1 VSGRPELLVPG
12 ADLVLTAGAGAGKT
26 TALVDLY
33 VGLIQGRIGRLG
45 RLRCTDLLA
54 LTYTEK
60 AAQEMRWRIR
70 QELAGLGLSQ
80 ELERLERAPVGTI
93 HGFCAGLLREF
104 ALEAGL
110 DPDFG
115 ILTERSLL
123 AETAVE
129 FLIEALDRGDPDL
142 ETLLRFLPFQGPSG
156 LAAGLSSSL
165 ALARSMGQPPASLA
179 EGLVREGRDLP
190 RLRRDLAAEYGRV
203 MTELARL
210 VGQDGLKPKAKST
223 PVLME
228 VAAQADQPLDRD
240 RAAWLRAKMKGH
252 QPRVVGPLKQRLLSL
267 LDDFDRLAL
276 EPQGLEAAG
285 ALVRLM
291 DGLQARYDEAKSS
304 RQALDFDDLQLLV
317 RRILFRRT
325 DLRQRL
331 KERTRLILV
340 DEFQDTNPLQWQII
354 NCLRESLDQAR
365 PLEEGQDPAQAL
377 DLEPGKLIVVGDAKQ
392 SIYRFRGAE
401 VGVFTGLVR
410 RAADGG
416 EGGRAASLDRNWRSQ
431 PGLVE
436 FYNKFFDEF
445 MAGSIKDFEVSFNFA
460 DRQNQGRKGQA
471 QGLVEFLES
480 RDGGLAPASRELEA
494 RAVAW
499 RIKELVEVGSPVP
512 IGPQGKD
519 QAEWGDVAVLLRKL
533 TQVAP
538 LEAALRRLAIPYQ
551 LVRAQGGQ
559 DSPEVRDLVNLLCY
573 LTRPFD
579 LFLLVSLLR
588 SPLAGLSDESLF
600 LMAQAGGIDRFA
612 GPSAGDGPAPL
623 PDDEAARL
631 NEFNRLIRD
640 LSAWRD
646 RLPPAELIELAL
658 ERSDLAAVYLAGFQG
673 RQKLAQAQAL
683 IESLRRLSAP
693 AGVSLFDLVE
703 QLRPPDGRPGVEL
716 DPPLIGGLNAVQV
729 MTIHKAKGLQFPVVI
744 LAQSGQSERG
754 PGPPAVLI
762 RPGLGLGVKLRSL
775 DTGQWGETW
784 SYRRLREEEDER
796 DRAEAKRLLYVALT
810 RAQDLLIIS
819 GPRPSERQMETGST
833 WRAALESFA
842 LAGGLEAGLIRRL
855 EGREDIPDFETD
867 PPAGFDPAGAEEALP
882 EARAEAARLAA
893 RVLEPP
899 RPPARLVISV
909 SALEDLALCPRL
921 FLRRRLLLEPADYA
935 RPSSPPSAPDRALD
949 PTQRGQWLHKIL
961 ERMDFAAPG
970 ETAGL
975 VEAAAGSL
983 RFRPSAEE
991 KEEMAGLVDLFLA
1004 SPLGRRLAGLP
1015 GADLSR
1021 EVPFSLQV
1029 PAQGGA
1035 LQVNGEIDLLAR
1047 AGDRL
1052 WLMDYKLGRPRP
1064 GLDYSFQLMTYGL
1077 AAARSLS
1084 RPSLE
1089 LVYLNTGGVEEEEIP
1104 FGPAEEELIAG
1115 RLEELAG
1122 RLLAAG
1128 ASLEPAD
1135 WPARPLGPAEACP
1148 FRGRGCPCG

>member
-1 VSGRPELLVPG
+1 VSGRPEMLLPG

-26 TALVDLY
+26 TALVELY
-33 VGLIQGRIGRLG
+33 VGLIQGRVGGLG

-156 LAAGLSSSL
+156 LAVNLSSSL
-165 ALARSMGQPPASLA
+165 ALARSMGQPPARLA
-179 EGLVREGRDLP
+179 EGLVKEGRELP
-190 RLRRDLAAEYGRV
+190 RLRRELAAEYGRV
-203 MTELARL
+203 MSELARL
-210 VGQDGLKPKAKST
+210 VGQGGLNPKAKST
-223 PVLME
+223 PVLEE
-228 VAAQADQPLDRD
+228 VAAQADRPLDRD
-240 RAAWLRAKMKGH
+240 RAAWLREKMKGH
-252 QPRVVGPLKQRLLSL
+252 QPRAVGPLKERLLAL

-317 RRILFRRT
+317 RRILFQRT

-354 NCLRESLDQAR
+354 NCLRERLDQAQ
-365 PLEEGQDPAQAL
+365 PLEEGQDPAQVL

-410 RAADGG
+410 RADNGLG
-416 EGGRAASLDRNWRSQ
+416 CRAASLDCNWRSQ

-436 FYNKFFDEF
+436 FYNNFFDVF
-445 MAGSIKDFEVSFNFA
+445 IGQGDKDFEVNFNSA
-460 DRQNQGRKGQA
+460 DRQARGRQGRA

-480 RDGGLAPASRELEA
+480 RAGDQTPASRELEA

-512 IGPQGKD
+512 IGSPGKD
-519 QAEWGDVAVLLRKL
+519 RAEWGDVAVLLRKL

-538 LEAALRRLAIPYQ
+538 LEAALRRLSIPYQ

-612 GPSAGDGPAPL
+612 GPSAKDGPAPL
-623 PDDEAARL
+623 PTDEAARL

-683 IESLRRLSAP
+683 IESLRRLAAP
-693 AGVSLFDLVE
+693 GVSLFDLVE

-754 PGPPAVLI
+754 PAPPAVLI
-762 RPGLGLGVKLRSL
+762 RPGLGLGVKLRNL

-784 SYRRLREEEDER
+784 SYRRLREQEDER
-796 DRAEAKRLLYVALT
+796 DRAESKRLLYVALT

-819 GPRPSERQMETGST
+819 GPGPTERQLETGST
-833 WRAALESFA
+833 WRAALEGFA

-855 EGREDIPDFETD
+855 EGREEIPDFETD
-867 PPAGFDPAGAEEALP
+867 LPAGFDPTGEGEPSP
-882 EARAEAARLAA
+882 EIRAEATRLAA
-893 RVLEPP
+893 RILEPP

-935 RPSSPPSAPDRALD
+935 RPKPAPSTPDRVLD

-961 ERMDFAAPG
+961 ERIDFAAPDQ
-970 ETAGL
+970 TAGL

-983 RFRPSAEE
+983 LFRPSVQE

-1004 SPLGRRLAGLP
+1004 SPLGRRLAGLT
-1015 GADLSR
+1015 GAGLSR

-1029 PAQGGA
+1029 PVQGGV

-1047 AGDRL
+1047 AGERP

-1077 AAARSLS
+1077 AVTRTFS
-1084 RPSLE
+1084 RPGLT
-1089 LVYLNTGGVEEEEIP
+1089 LVYLNQDGLLEKEIP
-1104 FGPAEEELIAG
+1104 FGPAEEELIAR
-1115 RLEELAG
+1115 RLEELAD

-1128 ASLEPAD
+1128 SSLEPAD
-1135 WPARPLGPAEACP
+1135 WPARPQGPAEACP
-1148 FRGRGCPCG
+1148 FRGGGCPCG